1 MNVLGISDSEREE
14 VEESSDKGLLPHE
27 VGKRDVYDILLENIP
42 SRASYPAIIYY
53 GRRITYFQVI
63 SAVDS
68 LAAELSSKFGIQKG
82 DRIAVSLPNSPQF
95 IISFFAILKIG
106 AVVVP
111 LNTGQNAAD
120 FVKKLEILE
129 VKGIV
134 TDSKG
139 FVLLRNSLNSNMFV
153 MVTRIQ
159 DFMPFGKATRITY
172 FDTTWGQV
180 KWGGNVYPFSD
191 FIFSNSGERCKIDPD
206 RDVAIIQLTGVLLP
220 SLQAVSL
227 THANI
232 LSALKQISEVFS
244 ITGKKS
250 VVACASP
257 FSIPYGY
264 IFGFL
269 LSMLSG
275 RACAM
280 FFDNRDAKTVSKMC
294 RKMGADILV
303 AHPWVYSKLLS
314 DQSYRKSLKRV
325 LIYINGTD
333 NMTEEL
339 SSIIVDSMKGKL
351 LQVYG
356 FSETTGVTHYRWI
369 EDTKKGASMIG
380 MPFKETKCRV
390 VDQTTGEDIKAG
402 DKGELLVMGPQVPTK
417 YLFTIVGERDRF
429 SGEWFHTGDIVIAG
443 AEESYTLVEKMR
455 DMIVSNAIPVFP
467 VEIEAVI
474 NRYKE
479 VKESAVIGINDGN
492 RGEAI
497 KAFIVS
503 RDGTDSC
510 LRGLKKYLN
519 GNLAEYQRPLFY
531 EFRSDLPK
539 SMTGKIIK
547 RILVEQ
553 EKLKTRG
560 Q

>member
-1 MNVLGISDSEREE
+1 MLEIPDSERET
-14 VEESSDKGLLPHE
+14 VDESSDIPLSSPR
-27 VGKRDVYDILLENIP
+27 VIKRDVYDILSENIP
-42 SRASYPAIIYY
+42 SRASFPAIIYY

-68 LAAELSSKFGIQKG
+68 LAAELSSKFKIQKG

-95 IISFFAILKIG
+95 IVSFFAILKIG

-120 FVKKLEILE
+120 FVRKLEILE
-129 VKGIV
+129 VKGII

-139 FVLLRNSLNSNMFV
+139 YVLLRNSLNSRMFV
-153 MVTRIQ
+153 MVTRVQ

-191 FIFSNSGERCKIDPD
+191 FIFNGSGERCIIDPG
-206 RDVAIIQLTGVLLP
+206 RDVAIIQLTGVQLP
-220 SLQAVSL
+220 GLQAVSL

-232 LSALKQISEVFS
+232 LGALKQVSEVFS

-250 VVACASP
+250 VVACISP

-269 LSMLSG
+269 LSMLTG
-275 RACAM
+275 RACTM
-280 FFDNRDAKTVSKMC
+280 FFDNRDSRTVSKMC
-294 RKMGADILV
+294 RKIGVDILV

-314 DQSYRKSLKRV
+314 DQACRKDLKRI
-325 LIYINGTD
+325 LIYVNGTD
-333 NMTEEL
+333 NMTEDL
-339 SSIIVDSMKGKL
+339 SSTIVDTMKGKL

-369 EDTKKGASMIG
+369 DDTKRSASIIG
-380 MPFKETKCRV
+380 IPFKETKCRI
-390 VDQTTGEDIKAG
+390 VDQTTSEDIKLG
-402 DKGELLVMGPQVPTK
+402 DKGELLVKGPQVPTK

-429 SGEWFHTGDIVIAG
+429 SGEWFHTGDNVVSDVEG
-443 AEESYTLVEKMR
+443 SYTIVEKMR

-474 NRYKE
+474 NSYPE

-503 RDGTDSC
+503 KDGTDSC
-510 LRGLKKYLN
+510 LKGLKKYLS

-531 EFRSDLPK
+531 EFRSELPK

-547 RILVEQ
+547 RILIEQ
-553 EKLKTRG
+553 AKGKT
-560 Q
+560 